1 MAEDYLPVPGTHVF
15 RALHE
20 QNCIVMATNVRIFPG
35 IGQGIFRAAKD
46 MDAAIILEIAKS
58 ESDLAGGYTGMTP
71 AMYAQ
76 FCMDAA
82 KQVKHD
88 IWVLHADHITI
99 KKGDPVEIDSV
110 KKHVDAQIDAGFTS
124 FAIDASHL
132 FDFKG
137 KDLREEMAL
146 NIDAT
151 TKIAK
156 HIHGRM
162 GSEPFGLEVEVGEIG
177 KEDQHGRV
185 LTRPEEAVVF
195 IDALHENGVDP
206 DVLAIANGSAH
217 GNTYDAQ
224 GNMVEQVSIDI
235 PQTIS
240 VAKAL
245 KDKGWRV
252 RIAQHGITGTPRDLI
267 ATKFPKGDI
276 IKGNVATFYQNMV
289 YDLLKVYDPS
299 LFQDIWNWTMK
310 KYADKNKGKAPNEI
324 FGTNVKNAAKQF
336 YKELYNQPEDFIKA
350 CEDMSY
356 AETMVWL
363 KAFNNVG
370 TAKRVREYLKTVPK
384 VTKKRTPAK
393 STGNVTVHANLGPAH
408 EPGKYDD

>member
-1 MAEDYLPVPGTHVF
+1 MANDYMPIPGTHVF

-20 QNCIVMATNVRIFPG
+20 KDCIVMATNIRIWPG
-35 IGQGIFRAAKD
+35 IGKGIMRAAKD
-46 MDAAIILEIAKS
+46 MDAAIIFEIAKS
-58 ESDLAGGYTGMTP
+58 ESDLSGGYTGMTP

-82 KQVKHD
+82 KEVKHD

-99 KKGDPVEIDSV
+99 KKGDQAEMESV
-110 KKHVDAQIDAGFTS
+110 KKHVEAQIDAGFTS

-146 NIDAT
+146 NIDCT
-151 TKIAK
+151 TKLAK
-156 HIHGRM
+156 HIMSRM

-177 KEDQHGRV
+177 KEDSQGRV
-185 LTRPEEAVVF
+185 LTKPEEAVVF
-195 IDALHENGVDP
+195 IEALHENGVDP
-206 DVLAIANGSAH
+206 DVIAIANGSAH
-217 GNTYDAQ
+217 GNSYDAH

-235 PQTIS
+235 PQTMA

-245 KDKGWRV
+245 KQKSWRV

-267 ATKFPKGDI
+267 TTKFPKGDI

-289 YDLLKVYDPS
+289 YDILKVYNPS
-299 LFQDIWNWTMK
+299 LYLNIWDWTMK
-310 KYADKNKGKAPNEI
+310 KYAEKNKGKSPNEI

-336 YKELYNQPEDFIKA
+336 YKELYSQGEDFVKA
-350 CEDMSY
+350 CENMSY
-356 AETMVWL
+356 AETVIWL

-370 TAKRVREYLKTVPK
+370 TAKKVREYLKTVPK
-384 VTKKRTPAK
+384 LESKRMPGKISGPVAPQTKQ
-393 STGNVTVHANLGPAH
+393 GPTQ